1 MATDLPPIQKVSTI
15 ADSARWLAK
24 ADNVPEEIAH
34 CLQLIQVIS
43 RDANYLVEL
52 RDENYS
58 ILQST
63 PREFNRINEIIG
75 SAAQSLA
82 DVDRLLEKYRA
93 QAEDKGKR
101 LSLPVIWLLSDS
113 ETFSLRARNLQTQ
126 HQTVL
131 NEINHLRSYR
141 MLNPVMQMAG
151 KAELRQ
157 FENLD
162 LIKSLMGGKASNKES
177 IQKPNVQQ
185 RTVLSHQPKSM
196 DYDVMGRPIQP
207 YSHRSEKNA
216 AKVPHCPEPILAE
229 LPSDPIVRPSI
240 HPYGSS
246 FLSPNAHQNGSRLS
260 ISSDTQADS
269 SQLSRAHS
277 QESDSRGGSSQVP
290 DNLPAAQ
297 LATGLM
303 ALFQKPIR
311 LGEKPPSA
319 PPRQSLSVKSIETAE
334 IPPQRS
340 SVGSALPPTL
350 SSMPSSVSLMSH
362 RSDPSGTQGADLD
375 SQATFE
381 MHSPSY
387 IRPRTQSFGPGPPR
401 SSAPEVAQGRPI
413 RTHHRGLSQLF
424 VYRPRSSVASPSLD
438 RASIISENPI
448 YELDGSSTPSQVS
461 LATSSVQPTYPP
473 NNDYRQLQSR
483 SSRSGSEEQS
493 SLSSPPMLSPS
504 SVHGVPVSGRDRAD
518 SAAWRRRTELFQAR
532 EYD

>member
-24 ADNVPEEIAH
+24 ADNVPGEIAH

-43 RDANYLVEL
+43 RDTKYLVEL

-58 ILQST
+58 TLQST
-63 PREFNRINEIIG
+63 PREFNRINEIIE

-177 IQKPNVQQ
+177 IPKPNVQQ
-185 RTVLSHQPKSM
+185 RTTLSHQPKSM

-207 YSHRSEKNA
+207 YSHRGEKNA
-216 AKVPHCPEPILAE
+216 AQVPHCPEPILAE
-229 LPSDPIVRPSI
+229 LPSNPIVRPSF
-240 HPYGSS
+240 HPHGSS
-246 FLSPNAHQNGSRLS
+246 FLSPNAHQNESRIS

-269 SQLSRAHS
+269 SQLGRAHS

-290 DNLPAAQ
+290 DTPPAAQ
-297 LATGLM
+297 MATGLM
-303 ALFQKPIR
+303 ALFRKPIR

-319 PPRQSLSVKSIETAE
+319 PPRQSFSVKSIETAE

-362 RSDPSGTQGADLD
+362 HSDPSGTQKLD

-381 MHSPSY
+381 MHNPSY

-401 SSAPEVAQGRPI
+401 SSAPEVAQGGPI
-413 RTHHRGLSQLF
+413 RTHHRGPSQLF
-424 VYRPRSSVASPSLD
+424 VYRPRSSAAPPSLD
-438 RASIISENPI
+438 RASLISENPI

-461 LATSSVQPTYPP
+461 LATSGVQPTYPP
-473 NNDYRQLQSR
+473 SNDYRQHQSH
-483 SSRSGSEEQS
+483 SSRSGSEAQS
-493 SLSSPPMLSPS
+493 SQSSPPMLSPP
-504 SVHGVPVSGRDRAD
+504 SVHGAPVVGRDRAD

-532 EYD
+532 EHD